1 MTSLPVAT
9 GLSSSP
15 STIHFR
21 SAVDD
26 VTSGG
31 GGGEFVETWSGSLED
46 LVNTFDSLDD
56 RAPSVADLSSSRC
69 LSFCLSVNVVMRP
82 SVVDVSSSR
91 GLSVCLSVNTFDAR
105 ITACFRNYNEHVRR
119 ATCC

>member
-31 GGGEFVETWSGSLED
+31 GSGEFVETWSGSLED

-69 LSFCLSVNVVMRP
+69 LSFCLSVNMVMRP

-91 GLSVCLSVNTFDAR
+91 GLSICLSVCLSV
-105 ITACFRNYNEHVRR
+105 CL
-119 ATCC
+119 